1 MKHRG
6 KAWLLIALAFA
17 ALFGMTA
24 CPAGGGGGETIMIDI
39 TVKGDAN
46 VNVPADPVQVTLGSQ
61 WSVVKA
67 ILTPKVTAKTGW
79 LIDSWHPGEDASQ
92 PEIDNAKI
100 FYRDETVFVKSR
112 PILPPLPKPAKPGD
126 PSVKITFEVASEAG
140 KILGDN
146 PVIVRPNTTWAAL
159 KDYAKA
165 ALKTNYGFSEES
177 VEWKQGSTPLTDGTS
192 FAADATITAYP
203 EDMRIF
209 ITVAGDD
216 NVTIDKPDEK
226 IIAIP
231 GSKWKEIKAKADDKV
246 RVKDKDRYVV
256 TAWHKGTD
264 KNGPKLT
271 DDYAFQESDG
281 PECTVFAKTGD
292 SQIALTVNY
301 GTGSDTPTTGG
312 TITIRDGNTWAGVK
326 AQAVGKVNIPQD
338 HIIQEWRLNGKSGQV
353 INDSYKFKASDGNAQ
368 TVYAELQ
375 NQQIKVT
382 VKYGKLEGAVKMLP
396 EPITVLNGKKW
407 SEVADEFEAKVNAK
421 LPQNVEIDSWIWDN
435 DNGLAMSPEHTFKT
449 ENAPYTVYARLKD
462 KRIKVTIKY
471 GKLKGGE
478 DTVSVPLTVLEGK
491 TWGEVK
497 EAAKAKIPASASVLN
512 HAAVSEWRWDNA
524 DGNAI
529 DDRETFYVDDGQ
541 TRTVYALIR
550 SHITISKKSD
560 TDEDR
565 KLTYY
570 APIGGTVT
578 ECHYWLKGIAEV
590 TDGWIAKDSWLGIDK
605 QLHDTKRQVSLTAYK
620 IGEIEIPQA
629 LYELVMGENPSNF
642 KPSNGHQSAS
652 GETQER
658 RPVEY
663 LTWRDAVLFCN
674 ELTLCTGMGK
684 NECVYVFGNH
694 PYTMKDVKDGNDPG
708 IDMSKKGFRLPTE
721 AEWEWAAQGG
731 ANEHTWAGTD
741 TSGQLGTYAWYRG
754 NSGDKTHEVK
764 TKASNAFGL
773 YDMSGNVWEWCW
785 DWYADPPASGLNP
798 MNVLPGTSH
807 VIHGGGYEADD
818 TQCRC
823 AVRQAMNQA
832 HPKVGFRVVFRY
844 ID

>member
-1 MKHRG
+1 MKSKVRMFL
-6 KAWLLIALAFA
+6 AAASALIV
-17 ALFGMTA
+17 LFGMTG
-24 CPAGGGGGETIMIDI
+24 CPQSQSGGETIMIDI

-61 WSVVKA
+61 WSTVKA
-67 ILTPKVTAKTGW
+67 ILTPNVTAKTGW

-100 FYRDETVFVKSR
+100 FYGDETVFVKSR

-146 PVIVRPNTTWAAL
+146 PVIVRPNTTWADL

-177 VEWKQGSTPLTDGTS
+177 VQWKQGSAPLTDGTS

-203 EDMRIF
+203 KDIRIR
-209 ITVAGDD
+209 IKVTGDG
-216 NVTIDKPDEK
+216 NVTIDKADEK

-231 GSKWKEIKAKADDKV
+231 GTKWKNIKAKADDKV

-271 DDYAFQESDG
+271 NDYAFQESDG
-281 PECTVFAKTGD
+281 PECTVFAKTSD
-292 SQIALTVNY
+292 SQITLTVNY
-301 GTGSDTPTTGG
+301 GTGSGTPTTGG
-312 TITIRDGNTWAGVK
+312 TITIRDGNTWASVK
-326 AQAVGKVNIPQD
+326 AQAAGKVNIPQD
-338 HIIQEWRLNGKSGQV
+338 HIIQEWRLDGKSGQV
-353 INDSYKFKASDGNAQ
+353 INDSYKFKASDGNAR

-375 NQQIKVT
+375 NQKIKVT
-382 VKYGKLEGAVKMLP
+382 VKYGKLEGAVEMLP
-396 EPITVLNGKKW
+396 EPIIVLNGKKW

-421 LPQNVEIDSWIWDN
+421 LPQDFEIDSWIWDN

-550 SHITISKKSD
+550 SKITIS
-560 TDEDR
+560 TTTQDR

-578 ECHYWLKGIAEV
+578 ECSYGLKGLAEASGTVGDNSQTDNREHTV
-590 TDGWIAKDSWLGIDK
+590 TLS
-605 QLHDTKRQVSLTAYK
+605 AYK
-620 IGEIEIPQA
+620 IGEIEISQA
-629 LYELVMGENPSNF
+629 LYELVMGENPSHF
-642 KPSNGHQSAS
+642 KPLNGHQSAS
-652 GETQER
+652 DETQER
-658 RPVEY
+658 RPVEN
-663 LTWRDAVLFCN
+663 LTWREAVLFCN
-674 ELTLCTGMGK
+674 ELTLCTGIKEKDGK
-684 NECVYVFGNH
+684 DARVYVLNHH
-694 PYTMKDVKDGNDPG
+694 PYTMKDVKAGRDPG
-708 IDMSKKGFRLPTE
+708 IDINKRGFRLPTE

-731 ANEHTWAGTD
+731 SARHKWAGTD
-741 TSGQLGTYAWYRG
+741 SSGQLGTYAWYRD
-754 NSGDKTHEVK
+754 NSDNKTREVK
-764 TKASNAFGL
+764 KKASNAFGL

-785 DWYADPPASGLNP
+785 DWYDNLPASGLNP
-798 MNVLPGTSH
+798 MKVLSGNSH
-807 VIHGGGYEADD
+807 VIRGGGYGEHWSD
-818 TQCRC
+818 CRC
-823 AVRQAMNQA
+823 AVRQSMNQD
-832 HPKVGFRVVFRY
+832 HPKVGFRIVSRY
-844 ID
+844 